1 MKREVDIDMP
11 KFTMSKR
18 KKPYETSS
26 LIFTS
31 KNPYSMCMAN
41 TKLDKLV
48 KNYLVK

>member
-1 MKREVDIDMP
+1 MKREVDVDMP

-31 KNPYSMCMAN
+31 KNPYSMAN